1 MIISKNCSQSCL
13 YFQGF
18 WGSKLN
24 GCLLVSLSNL
34 YLEGIQQ
41 FSGLK
46 IDIYTNGFK
55 ICISWV
61 LVYIYCWCSSYF
73 VFVGKEKFDFSLIC
87 ISYCW
92 LGKEGSSLQV
102 TLQFAIRGLNQ
113 WLLKKLCTVK
123 FIGKYKG

>member
-46 IDIYTNGFK
+46 IDIYIPMVLKFAFLGF
-55 ICISWV
+55 W
-61 LVYIYCWCSSYF
+61 YIYI
-73 VFVGKEKFDFSLIC
+73 VG
-87 ISYCW
+87 
-92 LGKEGSSLQV
+92 V
-102 TLQFAIRGLNQ
+102 AAILC
-113 WLLKKLCTVK
+113 LLERKNLT
-123 FIGKYKG
+123 FL